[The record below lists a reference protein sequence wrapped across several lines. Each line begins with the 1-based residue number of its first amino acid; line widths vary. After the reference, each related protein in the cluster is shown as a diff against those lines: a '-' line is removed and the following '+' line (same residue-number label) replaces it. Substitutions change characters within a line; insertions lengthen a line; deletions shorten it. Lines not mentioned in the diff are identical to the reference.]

1 MIGIYG
7 SIYIYKEEFALRE
20 KNWKRKEY
28 ETWDEAFRGLAPI
41 IRQQSVR
48 IAAYT
53 QAIFLQAVKMN
64 FGHNTENGKE
74 RIRGQ
79 YADVMYKCGLYHQ
92 LGKAQVPPEY
102 QVLQSDFTEE
112 EIAVYRKYT
121 SDGRLLVASL
131 QEKSARAKEKRKG
144 ELIERPTKNIP
155 WLIMRE
161 CCEQHMER
169 WDGTGYPLG
178 RLSSDISA
186 PAQIV
191 GIAKELDKI
200 ASETRSEKPFEIAYD
215 TIVSGVGTLWAPE
228 LIEVFK
234 EAKNACY
241 AVYQKYIVYTRTL
254 PTTIPLVE
262 RNPERVMGLKYRPFG
277 SENQSY
283 FPFYEA
289 EPWFGGV
296 ANRPGDTEGIEDL
309 HELFKRTNL
318 VEDLSWYF
326 LYEAADTVL
335 RMNNCNITYEGL
347 ILQMIPEFYSLN
359 APISKFNTLFEDQPI
374 SKDNLLLTV
383 PESVVRT
390 GTKAVVATVEKYLR
404 NGITL
409 VLDNYHPD
417 ETLSAEQVIAM
428 GFKYVSLAS
437 DLYLTPE
444 GAKTLLE
451 LKSKG
456 LSVFGK
462 NADTPETFTWLNT
475 NGALCASGTMVG
487 VSVSEDEMILD
498 YLAKEEM

>member
-1 MIGIYG
+1 M
-7 SIYIYKEEFALRE
+7 RE

-53 QAIFLQAVKMN
+53 QALFLQAVKMN
-64 FGHNTENGKE
+64 FAWNTEIGKE
-74 RIRGQ
+74 RIKGQ

-92 LGKAQVPPEY
+92 LGKALVPPEY
-102 QVLQSDFTEE
+102 QLIQSDFTEE

-121 SDGRLLVASL
+121 TDGRLLVASL
-131 QEKSARAKEKRKG
+131 QEKSARAKERRKG
-144 ELIERPTKNIP
+144 ELEERPTKNIP

-191 GIAKELDKI
+191 GIAKELDRL
-200 ASETRSEKPFEIAYD
+200 ASETRSEIPFEIAYEK
-215 TIVSGVGTLWAPE
+215 IIAQSGSFWSPE
-228 LIEVFK
+228 LVEVFK
-234 EAKNACY
+234 AAKEACK

-262 RNPERVMGLKYRPFG
+262 RREDRVMGLKYRPLAC
-277 SENQSY
+277 ENNKY

-296 ANRPGDTEGIEDL
+296 LNRPGDVENIEEL
-309 HELFKRTNL
+309 RELFKRTNL
-318 VEDLSWYF
+318 IEDLTNYF
-326 LYEAADTVL
+326 LYEVSDTIL
-335 RMNNCNITYEGL
+335 RMENCNITYEGL
-347 ILQMIPEFYSLN
+347 ILQMIPEFYTLSV
-359 APISKFNTLFEDQPI
+359 PVSKFTSLFEDQPI
-374 SKDNLLLTV
+374 PKDKLLLTI
-383 PESVVRT
+383 PESVVRSAN
-390 GTKAVVATVEKYLR
+390 KATITTIERYLR

-409 VLDNYHPD
+409 VLDDYHPD
-417 ETLSAEQVIAM
+417 EQLSPEYLIAT
-428 GFKYVSLAS
+428 GFKHVRLAPNMYMTNEGKEALRSL
-437 DLYLTPE
+437 
-444 GAKTLLE
+444 K
-451 LKSKG
+451 KKG
-456 LSVFGK
+456 LVVFAK
-462 NADTPETFTWLNT
+462 NADTPEQVMWLST
-475 NGALCASGTMVG
+475 NGAACSSGTMVG
-487 VSVSEDEMILD
+487 VLVSENEMILD